1 MSDIWDFENKQVPQ
15 EQPCAP
21 ADPTPAVDE
30 ESAAAAPE
38 QPVAEQPAVMPPVNE
53 WDADGSYRFVPPHSE
68 PVDPVP
74 PVQPTYDAPA
84 STPRYQSPGT
94 GYGWTQPQPPVTPP
108 SYTPPQQP
116 VTPPS
121 YTPPQP
127 PVTPPS
133 YTAPQPPVTP
143 PMYTAPQ
150 PPVTP
155 PSYTAPQP
163 PRKRRGWIAV
173 LAVLGSLAIV
183 ITVVVGAYA
192 VASQFVPDMPPLDNP
207 VIDTSADADTDTSIN
222 ENAPKL
228 EIDTWDTD
236 DGGLSTEEIVNR
248 NYDSTV
254 VLTAYAQTNNF
265 YFGESSLVEAGG
277 STGIIMTADGYI
289 ITNRH
294 CVVNEST
301 GKNYDRVD
309 VTTYNGTVYENATI
323 VGTDEAT
330 DLAVI
335 KVEATSL
342 TPAQFGDSDELAV
355 GTRVVALGNA
365 AGLSWTATQGILSAK
380 ARDVYDD
387 TGYAIKCLQVDLA
400 INYGNSGGPLL
411 NKQGL
416 VVGINSAKI
425 AATGYEG
432 LGFSI
437 PINEAKVVIDS
448 LIRYGY
454 VKGRVAL
461 GITGQ
466 TVDSGNYK
474 GFMIASIEKGSCLE
488 GTAAQ
493 VYDLIVG
500 VDDVT
505 ITDYGTLRAELAK
518 HQVGDTVTLTLLRS
532 DRRTGQVSSLT
543 VKATL
548 KEQKG

>member
-1 MSDIWDFENKQVPQ
+1 MSEFWDFENKNEETASPAT
-15 EQPCAP
+15 EQPAP
-21 ADPTPAVDE
+21 AQEPQTAAPTE
-30 ESAAAAPE
+30 EAAAPAE
-38 QPVAEQPAVMPPVNE
+38 QTAAPAEQPAAPAQPPYNG
-53 WDADGSYRFVPPHSE
+53 WSPDGGYRYVPPR
-68 PVDPVP
+68 PAQPAQP
-74 PVQPTYDAPA
+74 PYGNYNQQP
-84 STPRYQSPGT
+84 PRYQSPAGG
-94 GYGWTQPQPPVTPP
+94 GYP
-108 SYTPPQQP
+108 YTPP
-116 VTPPS
+116 TPP
-121 YTPPQP
+121 
-127 PVTPPS
+127 
-133 YTAPQPPVTP
+133 APQPNN
-143 PMYTAPQ
+143 YYSAPQ
-150 PPVTP
+150 NQPE
-155 PSYTAPQP
+155 P
-163 PRKRRGWIAV
+163 PRKRRGWVAV

-183 ITVVVGAYA
+183 ATVVVGAYA
-192 VASQFVPDMPPLDNP
+192 VSTQFTPDMPPVDDDVP
-207 VIDTSADADTDTSIN
+207 SVSDDVSVN

-254 VLTAYAQTNNF
+254 VLTAYARTSNF
-265 YFGESSLVEAGG
+265 YFGESNLTEAGG
-277 STGIIMTADGYI
+277 STGIVMTADGYI

-294 CVVNEST
+294 CVVDEQT
-301 GKNYDRVD
+301 GKNFDRVD
-309 VTTYNGTVYENATI
+309 VTAYDGTVYENATI

-335 KVEATSL
+335 KVEATGL

-425 AATGYEG
+425 AASGYEG

-437 PINEAKVVIDS
+437 PINEAKVIIDS
-448 LIRYGY
+448 LIKYGY

-466 TVDSGNYK
+466 TIDSGNYK
-474 GFMIASIEKGSCLE
+474 GFMIATIEKGSCLE

-505 ITDYGTLRAELAK
+505 VTDYGTLRAELAR
-518 HQVGDTVTLTLLRS
+518 HQVGDEITLKLLRS
-532 DRRTGQVSSLT
+532 DQRTGRVSSLT
-543 VKATL
+543 VKAVL
-548 KEQKG
+548 KEQTAQK

>member
-1 MSDIWDFENKQVPQ
+1 MSEFWDFENKKEETAAPAT
-15 EQPCAP
+15 EQPAP
-21 ADPTPAVDE
+21 AE
-30 ESAAAAPE
+30 EPQAAAPVTE
-38 QPVAEQPAVMPPVNE
+38 QPQAPAEQPAQPPQPPYNG
-53 WDADGSYRFVPPHSE
+53 WSPDGGYCYVPPR
-68 PVDPVP
+68 PA
-74 PVQPTYDAPA
+74 QPTQPPYSGYDQQP
-84 STPRYQSPGT
+84 PRYQSPAGN
-94 GYGWTQPQPPVTPP
+94 GYSHIPPTPPTPQPNPYYNTPRQTPP
-108 SYTPPQQP
+108 SP
-116 VTPPS
+116 
-121 YTPPQP
+121 
-127 PVTPPS
+127 
-133 YTAPQPPVTP
+133 
-143 PMYTAPQ
+143 
-150 PPVTP
+150 
-155 PSYTAPQP
+155 P
-163 PRKRRGWIAV
+163 PRRKGRGWVAV

-183 ITVVVGAYA
+183 ATVVVGAYA
-192 VASQFVPDMPPLDNP
+192 VATRFTPDMPPVENN
-207 VIDTSADADTDTSIN
+207 SAVSDDVSIN

-254 VLTAYAQTNNF
+254 VLTAYQRTNNF
-265 YFGESSLVEAGG
+265 YFGESNLTEAGG
-277 STGIIMTADGYI
+277 STGIVMTADGYI

-294 CVVNEST
+294 CVVNEQT
-301 GKNYDRVD
+301 GEAFDRVD
-309 VTTYNGTVYENATI
+309 VTTYDGTVYENATI

-335 KVEATSL
+335 KVAAADL
-342 TPAQFGDSDELAV
+342 TPAQFGNSDELAV

-448 LIRYGY
+448 LIQHGY

-466 TVDSGNYK
+466 TIDSGNYK
-474 GFMIASIEKGSCLE
+474 GFMIISIVEGSCLE
-488 GTAAQ
+488 GTGVQ

-500 VDDVT
+500 VNDVT
-505 ITDYGTLRAELAK
+505 VTDYGTLRAELARHK
-518 HQVGDTVTLTLLRS
+518 VGDEVTLKLLRS
-532 DRRTGQVSSLT
+532 DQRTGRVSSHT
-543 VKATL
+543 VKVTL
-548 KEQKG
+548 KEQTAQTTKK